1 MKQTRNSWFARLCGG
16 LRRAWRS
23 GKPVEEAGNAR
34 HGLND
39 RGLLVFA
46 HTGEVIRA
54 ERTLREAG
62 FTVEV
67 KGPPPRLRTGC
78 DMVVVFPLLSQAAVL
93 ERLKQAGIEPEQVVS
108 AHDVLLEPVS
118 LFQTKRLGRWLM
130 VRAAN
135 MKITI
140 DTADER
146 IVNISGGG
154 QFRQMFLQPGV
165 DGPAAR
171 ARAGISGQKQARR
184 GKIAGCAGQQRRGR
198 QSRRAAPHR
207 HAASVGQKQR
217 VAVHPALCCNSVRG
231 QGEIRIR
238 NSTHDQPH
246 ARCLRNS
253 SKAFC
258 KL

>member
-1 MKQTRNSWFARLCGG
+1 MTQTRNSWFARLCGG

-23 GKPVEEAGNAR
+23 GKSGEGDGNAG

-54 ERTLREAG
+54 ERALRGAG

-93 ERLKQAGIEPEQVVS
+93 KRLKLADIEPEQVVS

-154 QFRQMFLQPGV
+154 CPDVPWLAQN
-165 DGPAAR
+165 
-171 ARAGISGQKQARR
+171 
-184 GKIAGCAGQQRRGR
+184 
-198 QSRRAAPHR
+198 
-207 HAASVGQKQR
+207 
-217 VAVHPALCCNSVRG
+217 LCCLRLSEAPEPLRLG
-231 QGEIRIR
+231 QTLCCY
-238 NSTHDQPH
+238 SLQ
-246 ARCLRNS
+246 
-253 SKAFC
+253 KAFEELRRQRAC
-258 KL
+258 G

>member
-1 MKQTRNSWFARLCGG
+1 MNC
-16 LRRAWRS
+16 S
-23 GKPVEEAGNAR
+23 GPGNAR

-154 QFRQMFLQPGV
+154 CPDVPWLAQRLCGLRLSEAPE
-165 DGPAAR
+165 PL
-171 ARAGISGQKQARR
+171 SLGQT
-184 GKIAGCAGQQRRGR
+184 
-198 QSRRAAPHR
+198 
-207 HAASVGQKQR
+207 
-217 VAVHPALCCNSVRG
+217 LCCYSL
-231 QGEIRIR
+231 Q
-238 NSTHDQPH
+238 
-246 ARCLRNS
+246 
-253 SKAFC
+253 KAFEELRRQRAC
-258 KL
+258 G

>member
-1 MKQTRNSWFARLCGG
+1 MTQTRNSWFARLCGG

-23 GKPVEEAGNAR
+23 GKSGEGDGNAG

-54 ERTLREAG
+54 ERALREAG

-93 ERLKQAGIEPEQVVS
+93 KRLKLADIEPEQVVS

-154 QFRQMFLQPGV
+154 CRTCPGWLKTC
-165 DGPAAR
+165 AAC
-171 ARAGISGQKQARR
+171 GFPKRR
-184 GKIAGCAGQQRRGR
+184 NPCAWDRR
-198 QSRRAAPHR
+198 SAATVCKR
-207 HAASVGQKQR
+207 
-217 VAVHPALCCNSVRG
+217 L
-231 QGEIRIR
+231 
-238 NSTHDQPH
+238 
-246 ARCLRNS
+246 LRNYGGNAYVADRGHCS
-253 SKAFC
+253 
-258 KL
+258 